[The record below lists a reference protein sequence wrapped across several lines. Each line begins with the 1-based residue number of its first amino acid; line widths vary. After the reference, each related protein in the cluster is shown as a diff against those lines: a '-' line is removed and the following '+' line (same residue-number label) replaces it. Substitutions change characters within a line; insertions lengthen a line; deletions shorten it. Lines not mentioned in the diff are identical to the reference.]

1 MANNKPK
8 KRGLVTDSNVSAKKN
23 KGQNSLCPVCEASFK
38 AGQESIFCEGECQK
52 YVHRQCAG
60 LTKGQFAKAAESD
73 SPYYCLHCTVSLQ
86 NAEIAKLKQLV
97 SELTSIIKPPSLQSP
112 VAPISGAQPSNQV
125 PNSGQSIVATTL
137 QHTTPALSHSYCRS
151 KI

>member
-1 MANNKPK
+1 MPCL
-8 KRGLVTDSNVSAKKN
+8 RGQLQGGT
-23 KGQNSLCPVCEASFK
+23 G
-38 AGQESIFCEGECQK
+38 IYFCEGECQK

-97 SELTSIIKPPSLQSP
+97 SELTSIIKPPSLQSS
-112 VAPISGAQPSNQV
+112 VAPISGAQSYNQV